1 MRRLIWTTAFVV
13 TMSGIVLAQAIA
25 EGVLTH
31 GAAASASTGA
41 GKALGGIA
49 NQLAGKLGQQTSN
62 AIHPVVTTVK
72 PVVQKRTSQRTRIP
86 QTTIPQTATTASPA
100 VTGSLIASVQGG
112 EPKAPEAKCAPA
124 SESKPSEG
132 TPELSNCG
140 VKSQTAAVDQAAHP
154 SEITLPAAK

>member
-31 GAAASASTGA
+31 GAAASASAGA

-72 PVVQKRTSQRTRIP
+72 PGVQKRTSIQRT
-86 QTTIPQTATTASPA
+86 TTPQTATTASPA

-124 SESKPSEG
+124 SEPKPSEG

>member
-31 GAAASASTGA
+31 GGAASASAGA

-62 AIHPVVTTVK
+62 ATGREVG
-72 PVVQKRTSQRTRIP
+72 
-86 QTTIPQTATTASPA
+86 TADLERHS
-100 VTGSLIASVQGG
+100 SCRDDS
-112 EPKAPEAKCAPA
+112 
-124 SESKPSEG
+124 
-132 TPELSNCG
+132 
-140 VKSQTAAVDQAAHP
+140 
-154 SEITLPAAK
+154 

>member
-72 PVVQKRTSQRTRIP
+72 PGVQKRTSQRTRIP
-86 QTTIPQTATTASPA
+86 QTTIPQTAIPQTATTASPA
-100 VTGSLIASVQGG
+100 VT
-112 EPKAPEAKCAPA
+112 
-124 SESKPSEG
+124 
-132 TPELSNCG
+132 
-140 VKSQTAAVDQAAHP
+140 
-154 SEITLPAAK
+154 

>member
-72 PVVQKRTSQRTRIP
+72 PGVQKRTSIQRTM
-86 QTTIPQTATTASPA
+86 TPQTATPASPA

-112 EPKAPEAKCAPA
+112 EPQATEAKCAPA
-124 SESKPSEG
+124 SEPKPSEG
-132 TPELSNCG
+132 APKLSSCG

>member
-72 PVVQKRTSQRTRIP
+72 PGVQKRTSQRTRIP

-124 SESKPSEG
+124 SEPKPSEG